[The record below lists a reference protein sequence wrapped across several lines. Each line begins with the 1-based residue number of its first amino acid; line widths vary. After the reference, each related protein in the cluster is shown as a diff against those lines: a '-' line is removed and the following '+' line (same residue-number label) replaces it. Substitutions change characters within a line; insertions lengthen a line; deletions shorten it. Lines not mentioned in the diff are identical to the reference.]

1 MPRLPKGG
9 VLLKA
14 RLSNLTSDIHSIGE
28 AMTTARL
35 VKRPKHAIA
44 AGLIWL
50 ALLLLTAA
58 GQSLAQPSQTAA
70 ESLGT
75 DATAAP
81 HHLAASPDRP
91 LDSLIIGQGPPL
103 ILLTGYAMTKEMW
116 DAGLIEALARGHRLV
131 LLDYRG
137 MGETPLGEAAD
148 MSLAS
153 MADDVVRT
161 MAGLGIEKAHI
172 LGWSMGGMVAQE
184 IALSRPEAVCS
195 LTLLATAGEFA
206 SVRPAA
212 DRLGA
217 MGPEEILSSMFPAAW
232 SAAHPETA
240 GRVRPR
246 ARPLDRAAV
255 SRQYAA
261 MLGWPGLAGRLGE
274 TSPPVLIL
282 AGGDDWV
289 CPPRLSEAL
298 RDSYAA
304 VPGASVSLEVLEN
317 GSHWMMH
324 QFPDALAAAVEDFLA
339 RHPCPDA
346 RRKEP

>member
-1 MPRLPKGG
+1 MATVRL
-9 VLLKA
+9 A
-14 RLSNLTSDIHSIGE
+14 
-28 AMTTARL
+28 
-35 VKRPKHAIA
+35 KRPGYVLA
-44 AGLIWL
+44 AGLVWL
-50 ALLLLTAA
+50 ALLLVTAA
-58 GQSLAQPSQTAA
+58 GQSLAQPPQTAGD
-70 ESLGT
+70 SLGA
-75 DATAAP
+75 DAPAAP
-81 HHLAASPDRP
+81 RHLAASPDRP
-91 LDSLIIGQGPPL
+91 LDSLVMGQGPPL
-103 ILLTGYAMTKEMW
+103 VLLTGYAMTKEMW
-116 DAGLIEALARGHRLV
+116 DAGFVEALARGHRLV

-137 MGETPLGEAAD
+137 MGETPLDQAAEI
-148 MSLAS
+148 SLAA

-195 LTLLATAGEFA
+195 LTLLATAGDFA
-206 SVRPAA
+206 PVRPAA

-217 MGPEEILSSMFPAAW
+217 MRPEEIVASLFPAAW
-232 SAAHPETA
+232 STAHPEAA

-246 ARPLDRAAV
+246 VRPLDRAAV
-255 SRQYAA
+255 TRQYAA
-261 MLGWPGLAGRLGE
+261 MLGWPGLAGRLGK

-282 AGGDDWV
+282 AGSDDWV

-304 VPGASVSLEVLEN
+304 VPGAAVKFEVLEN

-339 RHPCPDA
+339 RRPCPDA
-346 RRKEP
+346 KGKEP

>member
-1 MPRLPKGG
+1 
-9 VLLKA
+9 
-14 RLSNLTSDIHSIGE
+14 
-28 AMTTARL
+28 MTTQRL
-35 VKRPKHAIA
+35 AKRPKLALA
-44 AGLIWL
+44 AGLVWL

-58 GQSLAQPSQTAA
+58 GPSRAHPSQTVAD
-70 ESLGT
+70 SLGT
-75 DATAAP
+75 DTPAAP
-81 HHLAASPDRP
+81 HLLAASPDRP
-91 LDSLIIGQGPPL
+91 LDSLVLGQGQPL
-103 ILLTGYAMTKEMW
+103 VLLTGYAMTKEMW
-116 DAGLIEALARGHRLV
+116 DAGFIEALARGHRLV

-137 MGETPLGEAAD
+137 MGETPLGAAAD
-148 MSLAS
+148 ISLAS

-195 LTLLATAGEFA
+195 LTLLATAGDFA
-206 SVRPAA
+206 PVRPAA
-212 DRLGA
+212 DRLGS
-217 MGPEEILSSMFPAAW
+217 MGPKEILAGMFPAAW
-232 SAAHPETA
+232 SAAHPEAA
-240 GRVRPR
+240 GRVKPR
-246 ARPLDRAAV
+246 ARPLDREAV

-261 MLGWPGLAGRLGE
+261 MLGWPGLAGRLGNA
-274 TSPPVLIL
+274 SPPVLIL
-282 AGGDDWV
+282 AGSDDWV

-304 VPGASVSLEVLEN
+304 VPGASVHLAVLEH

-346 RRKEP
+346 RREKP

>member
-1 MPRLPKGG
+1 MPTPRL
-9 VLLKA
+9 A
-14 RLSNLTSDIHSIGE
+14 
-28 AMTTARL
+28 
-35 VKRPKHAIA
+35 KRPKHALA

-58 GQSLAQPSQTAA
+58 GQALAQPPQTAG
-70 ESLGT
+70 ESFGA

-81 HHLAASPDRP
+81 RHLAASPDRP
-91 LDSLIIGQGPPL
+91 LDSLVMGQGPPL
-103 ILLTGYAMTKEMW
+103 VLLTGYAMTKEMW
-116 DAGLIEALARGHRLV
+116 DAGFVEALARGHRLV

-137 MGETPLGEAAD
+137 MGETPLDEAAD
-148 MSLAS
+148 ISLAS

-161 MAGLGIEKAHI
+161 MAGLGIDKAHI

-184 IALSRPEAVCS
+184 IALSRPGAVCS
-195 LTLLATAGEFA
+195 LTLLTTAGDFA
-206 SVRPAA
+206 PVRPAV

-217 MGPEEILSSMFPAAW
+217 MGSEEIVASLFPAAW
-232 SAAHPETA
+232 SAAHPEATS
-240 GRVRPR
+240 RVRPR
-246 ARPLDRAAV
+246 ARQLDHTAV

-261 MLGWPGLAGRLGE
+261 MLGWPGRAGRLGE
-274 TSPPVLIL
+274 TAPPVLIL
-282 AGGDDWV
+282 AGSADWV

-304 VPGASVSLEVLEN
+304 VPGSDVRLEVLEN

-324 QFPDALAAAVEDFLA
+324 QFPDTLAAAVDNFLA

-346 RRKEP
+346 WRKQP

>member
-1 MPRLPKGG
+1 MTTPRL
-9 VLLKA
+9 A
-14 RLSNLTSDIHSIGE
+14 
-28 AMTTARL
+28 
-35 VKRPKHAIA
+35 KRPRHALA

-58 GQSLAQPSQTAA
+58 GQSQAQPPLAA
-70 ESLGT
+70 ADSPG
-75 DATAAP
+75 AHAPAAP
-81 HHLAASPDRP
+81 HLLPASPDRP
-91 LDSLIIGQGPPL
+91 LDSLVLGQGQPL
-103 ILLTGYAMTKEMW
+103 VLLTGYAMTKEMW
-116 DAGLIEALARGHRLV
+116 DTGFIEALARGHRLA

-148 MSLAS
+148 ISLAS

-161 MAGLGIEKAHI
+161 MAGLGIDKAHI

-232 SAAHPETA
+232 SAAHPEAA

-246 ARPLDRAAV
+246 VRQLDHTAV

-261 MLGWPGLAGRLGE
+261 MLGWPGLTGRLGK

-282 AGGDDWV
+282 AGSADWV

-298 RDSYAA
+298 RDSFAA
-304 VPGASVSLEVLEN
+304 VPGSNVRLAVLEN

-324 QFPDALAAAVEDFLA
+324 QFPEALADDVEDFLA

-346 RRKEP
+346 RRREP